1 MGNYKQLG
9 SDFMKEKKAEKT
21 DERKAEQ
28 TARFHELY
36 LQLAAAITNIEAINI
51 PLIESMLVELCVLFR
66 LCKAETFLYNSLE
79 DEKQG
84 KGERLCCY
92 DRGDGEP
99 VASFRIVSSIM
110 TVGKIIAYMKPGVTP
125 LSDDERSQME
135 LVMRTVLTFV
145 SRNRIKNVVEMLA
158 FYDDA
163 GYRNLRSLQR
173 HYRNAYQTGL
183 LNRLAVIRYNMRHF
197 SLINRDLGRT
207 NADTALWNHYKL
219 IEEKVGKDGIVC
231 RLDGDNFFAVCRK
244 ENLDEVLSCLN
255 DTQIIYDNQ
264 DGRTVEM
271 SASAG
276 VFVIPDHSVSASYED
291 IWNRLLHAYL
301 LAMGGKWGRVVF
313 YDETVERS
321 RDKIVQVQQSFSEAL
336 RNEEF
341 FAVYQPKVNIRT
353 GKIVGGEAL
362 CRWHHNGALVLP
374 GDFIPALE
382 ETNDICSLDFYML
395 DRVCRDIRRW
405 LDEGRK
411 VVKISVN
418 LSRKHM
424 INPNL
429 LEDVLAIIDRYNIPH
444 RYLEFEC
451 TETTTDVE
459 TGVLQ
464 QIVKGMRKKGI
475 SMAIDD
481 YGVGYSSMNLL
492 RSIPWKVVK
501 IDRSIL
507 PLNGDEP
514 NSRQLIVVLKH
525 VIAMIREI
533 GLECVVEGVE
543 TQYQLELLQEMNC
556 DVAQGFFFFR
566 PLPVED
572 FEKHLNVK

>member
-36 LQLAAAITNIEAINI
+36 LQLAAAITNIEAIDI

-92 DRGDGEP
+92 DRGNGEP

-341 FAVYQPKVNIRT
+341 FAVYQPKVNSRT
-353 GKIVGGEAL
+353 GELCGAEAL
-362 CRWHHNGALVLP
+362 ARWQHKGELIRP
-374 GDFIPALE
+374 GEFIQVME
-382 ETNDICSLDFYML
+382 RNESICDLDMYML
-395 DRVCRDIRRW
+395 HRVCEDISKWMKDGLTIPPVSINFSRR
-405 LDEGRK
+405 
-411 VVKISVN
+411 N
-418 LSRKHM
+418 LAD
-424 INPNL
+424 P
-429 LEDVLAIIDRYNIPH
+429 DLAEKIDRAVTESGIPKN
-444 RYLEFEC
+444 LIEIEL
-451 TETTTDVE
+451 TETVDEFPLSVMKAFVDE
-459 TGVLQ
+459 LHKRGFCSS
-464 QIVKGMRKKGI
+464 IDDFGSANS
-475 SMAIDD
+475 SMA
-481 YGVGYSSMNLL
+481 VL
-492 RSIPWKVVK
+492 REISFDTVK
-501 IDRSIL
+501 IDKGFIDHDQNKDLTIL
-507 PLNGDEP
+507 DHIIKMAL
-514 NSRQLIVVLKH
+514 S
-525 VIAMIREI
+525 I
-533 GLECVVEGVE
+533 GLRIVAEGVE
-543 TQYQLELLQEMNC
+543 QEAQVKKLQSFGAE
-556 DVAQGFFFFR
+556 VIQGYYYDR
-566 PLPVED
+566 PMPE
-572 FEKHLNVK
+572 EKMRERLKDPHYDK

>member
-276 VFVIPDHSVSASYED
+276 VFVILFICEAVS
-291 IWNRLLHAYL
+291 RLL
-301 LAMGGKWGRVVF
+301 
-313 YDETVERS
+313 
-321 RDKIVQVQQSFSEAL
+321 
-336 RNEEF
+336 
-341 FAVYQPKVNIRT
+341 FAGHKNGENGLKTIACQM
-353 GKIVGGEAL
+353 VGFVSYA
-362 CRWHHNGALVLP
+362 
-374 GDFIPALE
+374 
-382 ETNDICSLDFYML
+382 
-395 DRVCRDIRRW
+395 
-405 LDEGRK
+405 
-411 VVKISVN
+411 
-418 LSRKHM
+418 
-424 INPNL
+424 
-429 LEDVLAIIDRYNIPH
+429 
-444 RYLEFEC
+444 
-451 TETTTDVE
+451 
-459 TGVLQ
+459 
-464 QIVKGMRKKGI
+464 
-475 SMAIDD
+475 SMACYMFHRFFYWAAEKMWNPSDTSVKWLFMAGCVYPVIVALSYVIQKLYDNILNHNI
-481 YGVGYSSMNLL
+481 SSSY
-492 RSIPWKVVK
+492 R
-501 IDRSIL
+501 
-507 PLNGDEP
+507 
-514 NSRQLIVVLKH
+514 
-525 VIAMIREI
+525 
-533 GLECVVEGVE
+533 
-543 TQYQLELLQEMNC
+543 
-556 DVAQGFFFFR
+556 
-566 PLPVED
+566 
-572 FEKHLNVK
+572 